1 MKLDLQYAN
10 KCILGIVE
18 DGLMIQIFASK
29 MQSVRDALKNMKNV
43 EIPCGPMDDSQK
55 ETEEI
60 LSIEW
65 IDDDLNFNKDVV
77 SPIDNLSFEGK
88 ESIRMRLDI
97 TSHSH
102 TKVLRWCE
110 VFQLESD
117 EAPVMDDHLN
127 YSKIC
132 EPIAKACGNALLP
145 FMDLMAVNQL
155 RKIGIRVTLGE
166 NVSQCLVISAHFK
179 CFFIIIQIKYLAG
192 SNGLVFSPIYMNAL
206 DNELIAVIHRQASN
220 MSRDSNITL
229 ELIFYI
235 LNK

>member
-1 MKLDLQYAN
+1 MKLDLQYAD
-10 KCILGIVE
+10 KFILGIVE

-179 CFFIIIQIKYLAG
+179 CFFLSLY
-192 SNGLVFSPIYMNAL
+192 
-206 DNELIAVIHRQASN
+206 R
-220 MSRDSNITL
+220 
-229 ELIFYI
+229 
-235 LNK
+235 

>member
-1 MKLDLQYAN
+1 
-10 KCILGIVE
+10 
-18 DGLMIQIFASK
+18 MIQIFASK

-43 EIPCGPMDDSQK
+43 EIPCGPMDESQKDSQ
-55 ETEEI
+55 EEI

-88 ESIRMRLDI
+88 ESIRMRFIDI
-97 TSHSH
+97 TSHNH
-102 TKVLRWCE
+102 TKILRWCA

-145 FMDLMAVNQL
+145 FLDLMANQL

-166 NVSQCLVISAHFK
+166 NVSQCLVTI
-179 CFFIIIQIKYLAG
+179 
-192 SNGLVFSPIYMNAL
+192 
-206 DNELIAVIHRQASN
+206 E
-220 MSRDSNITL
+220 
-229 ELIFYI
+229 
-235 LNK
+235 